1 MKLNNTKRLVILA
14 MFCAIMAVMAVT
26 NIGIIP
32 LGFMNAT
39 TLHIPVILC
48 AVLLGPKEGIFAGF
62 LFGVISMLTAT
73 FRPSVTSFLFSPF
86 YQSEFGN
93 PLYSIFI
100 CFIPRMLIGVVAG
113 YSYQWFQ
120 KTKMNDPLSL
130 GITGFL
136 GSITNTVFVMGG
148 VYLLFGEAYASIN
161 EIAVGALGGVI
172 GTVVLTN
179 GVPEAVIASILTIA
193 IGKPIQNYLRKR

>member
-1 MKLNNTKRLVILA
+1 MKQKKTKKLVIMA
-14 MFCAIMAVMAVT
+14 MFCAIMAVMALT

-48 AVLLGPKEGIFAGF
+48 AVLLGPKEGMFTGF

-73 FRPSVTSFLFSPF
+73 FRPGITAFLFSPF
-86 YQSEFGN
+86 YQSEFSN
-93 PLYSIFI
+93 PLYSILI
-100 CFIPRMLIGVVAG
+100 CFIPRILIGAVAG
-113 YSYQWFQ
+113 FAYKGFS
-120 KTKMNDPLSL
+120 KTKLPSALSF

-136 GSITNTVFVMGG
+136 GSMTNTVFVMGG

-161 EIAVGALGGVI
+161 EIAMSALGGVI
-172 GTVVLTN
+172 GSVVLTN
-179 GVPEAVIASILTIA
+179 GVPEAVIAAVLTIA
-193 IGKPIQNYLRKR
+193 IGKPVEKYLQKG